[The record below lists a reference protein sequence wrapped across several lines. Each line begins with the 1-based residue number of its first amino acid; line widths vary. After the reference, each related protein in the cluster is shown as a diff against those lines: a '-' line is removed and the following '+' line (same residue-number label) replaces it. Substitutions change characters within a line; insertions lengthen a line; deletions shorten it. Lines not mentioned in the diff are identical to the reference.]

1 MFPTCSP
8 YFLRS
13 AHSFTTFSHSISV
26 WSSHLF
32 HHLFK
37 KWKVPK
43 ESGLLPQL
51 SSIFNQMRG
60 TSMFEITIF
69 NGILSGGTPKK
80 DFPLIINHGG
90 CLKIGPL
97 PQLLSISMGCFHSE
111 TLQPL
116 GVPPFCRKAPQA
128 AAQRGA
134 APGAAQRAGAPAG
147 CHHGARGGA
156 SENRGKTRG
165 EPWEKLGKTMVQ
177 LWCWWIFTDGTF
189 RVQRKLI

>member
-97 PQLLSISMGCFHSE
+97 PQLSSISMGCFHSE

-116 GVPPFCRKAPQA
+116 GVPPFGRKAPQLLRSV
-128 AAQRGA
+128 AQRL
-134 APGAAQRAGAPAG
+134 AQLSVPELLQDATTVLEAGRAKTVGKPEG
-147 CHHGARGGA
+147 NHGK
-156 SENRGKTRG
+156 S
-165 EPWEKLGKTMVQ
+165 
-177 LWCWWIFTDGTF
+177 
-189 RVQRKLI
+189 